1 MSSDGATA
9 RAPKLSIDTILE
21 SWCNMKAYDAH
32 REKAATGERKSSQF
46 GHSPRS
52 VFSKNVARI
61 GVARTTESAGGV
73 RFSPLVTVRVSG

>member
-9 RAPKLSIDTILE
+9 RARAPKLSIETILE

-46 GHSPRS
+46 GRVAIRS
-52 VFSKNVARI
+52 FPSY
-61 GVARTTESAGGV
+61 V
-73 RFSPLVTVRVSG
+73 RST